1 MDYIELTDQQISKVI
16 YNLAEEHDTNG
27 KFVVDIQIDDEL
39 DVTAEGWVEIE
50 GYVEDGQNG
59 TGAFVET
66 HRRAHV
72 ELTGWAYDHL
82 TEDEVEV
89 EIAPESV
96 KVIDRYL
103 NAA

>member
-27 KFVVDIQIDDEL
+27 KFVVDIHVDDEL

-72 ELTGWAYDHL
+72 ELTGWAHDHL

-89 EIAPESV
+89 EIGHESIA
-96 KVIDRYL
+96 KVEKYL